1 MKQILLIL
9 TSFSLIT
16 HINAQSFFDMNN
28 ISIIEIYFAQNNW
41 NQLLIDNYYS
51 EEYLLADSVIFN
63 GSTKDSVGVKYK
75 GNSTFSENNVK
86 NPLNIS
92 IDHFK
97 TNQDYQGHET
107 IKLSN
112 GQKDPSFIR
121 EALSYEIAR
130 KYMQAPRS
138 NYAKVYINGL
148 YHGLYTNSES
158 INTDFQNNFL
168 NSDKNNTR
176 IKCNPQSVFNGGS
189 SLEYLGVD
197 SASYYNFYEMKSD
210 AGWQDLIDLTYDIMN
225 SSNTIE
231 NTIDIDRAIWM
242 SAYNNV
248 LVNLDSYSGPFRQ
261 NYYLIKDDNN
271 RMNTIIWDLNEC
283 LGGFKMINQGPGGG
297 GPSDLSQLDPMLREG
312 DDDWPLLDLIF
323 SNSTYRKMYIAHM
336 RTILHENFT
345 NNWYAERG
353 LQLQNLIKND
363 VQADP
368 NKFYNYDDFISNLN
382 NDVNIG
388 GGGPGGGN
396 VNGIISLM
404 NARSEFL
411 STHNELNSIPPI
423 IGTLSATTDVVSS
436 YSTANLIVD
445 VEDASYVYLAYRFRP
460 QERFLK
466 LQMFDDGDHND
477 GAAND
482 GVFGV
487 SIDVDALDMQ
497 YYIYAENSE
506 AGIFSPERAEH
517 EFHNLPVVGSL
528 VINEFMAS
536 NTSSVQDTSS
546 GFVQYDDWV
555 ELYNGGNIAIN
566 LGGYHLSDNEN
577 VLDKW
582 TFPDVEIQPDDY
594 LIVWLDKDYAASSG
608 IHTSFRLAA
617 DGEELFLSTA
627 NNFIIDALFYNS
639 LPSDLGYARLPN
651 GKGPF
656 VVQTHTFN
664 ANNGLGTLTV
674 ENINSQLHLYPN
686 PASDN
691 LTIQIPYAQ
700 RIKAYDLL
708 GKEHLSLSHSRG
720 STNINI
726 SSWPKGIYIF
736 LIDNKSRKIIIQ

>member
-248 LVNLDSYSGPFRQ
+248 LVNLDSYTGPFRQ

-336 RTILHENFT
+336 RTILYENFT

-353 LQLQNLIKND
+353 LASK
-363 VQADP
+363 
-368 NKFYNYDDFISNLN
+368 SNN
-382 NDVNIG
+382 N
-388 GGGPGGGN
+388 
-396 VNGIISLM
+396 
-404 NARSEFL
+404 
-411 STHNELNSIPPI
+411 
-423 IGTLSATTDVVSS
+423 
-436 YSTANLIVD
+436 
-445 VEDASYVYLAYRFRP
+445 
-460 QERFLK
+460 
-466 LQMFDDGDHND
+466 
-477 GAAND
+477 
-482 GVFGV
+482 
-487 SIDVDALDMQ
+487 
-497 YYIYAENSE
+497 
-506 AGIFSPERAEH
+506 
-517 EFHNLPVVGSL
+517 
-528 VINEFMAS
+528 
-536 NTSSVQDTSS
+536 
-546 GFVQYDDWV
+546 
-555 ELYNGGNIAIN
+555 
-566 LGGYHLSDNEN
+566 
-577 VLDKW
+577 
-582 TFPDVEIQPDDY
+582 
-594 LIVWLDKDYAASSG
+594 
-608 IHTSFRLAA
+608 
-617 DGEELFLSTA
+617 
-627 NNFIIDALFYNS
+627 
-639 LPSDLGYARLPN
+639 
-651 GKGPF
+651 
-656 VVQTHTFN
+656 
-664 ANNGLGTLTV
+664 
-674 ENINSQLHLYPN
+674 
-686 PASDN
+686 
-691 LTIQIPYAQ
+691 
-700 RIKAYDLL
+700 
-708 GKEHLSLSHSRG
+708 
-720 STNINI
+720 
-726 SSWPKGIYIF
+726 
-736 LIDNKSRKIIIQ
+736 